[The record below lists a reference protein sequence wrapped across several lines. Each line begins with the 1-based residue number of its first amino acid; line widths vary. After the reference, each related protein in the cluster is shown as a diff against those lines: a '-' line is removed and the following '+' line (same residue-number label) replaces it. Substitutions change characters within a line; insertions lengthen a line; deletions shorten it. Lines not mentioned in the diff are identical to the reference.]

1 MEAQDPKA
9 VLEKYWGFP
18 EYRGSQKK
26 IIQAILDHHDVLA
39 LMPTGGGKSLCFQV
53 PAMAMDGICIVISPL
68 IALIQNQVD
77 NLNRRGIKAI
87 ALTGGIPYEEVNNLL
102 DNCMYGNYKFLYLSP
117 ERLLQEIVQNRIQ
130 QMNVNLIAVDEAHCI
145 SQWGHDF
152 RPAYL
157 ECSKLRTLLP
167 ETPMIALTATA
178 TAQVAHDI
186 TDNLKF
192 IDPIIVKDSFL
203 RKNIAF
209 KVIWEEDKKY
219 RLKQLCSKVEK
230 SAIVYVRTRRLAQ
243 ELAQFLN
250 KNNCPSTFFHGGI
263 SKQEKE
269 ERLHLWMRNK
279 VCIMIATNAFGMGI
293 DKPDVELVV
302 HYQIPDCLENYFQ
315 EAGRAGRNGAPA
327 EAVLITNMNDQ
338 NQVKKQFLNV
348 LPDTAFIKLVY
359 NKLNNYFQIS
369 YGEGNDETLRLNFNA
384 FCEVYSLNPLLTYNT
399 LRILDQNSV
408 IALFESF
415 SRKTTVRFLASKE
428 QLFAYLDINR
438 KIVHTVQMILRTYGG
453 IFDFDTKINTVSISK
468 KAGIPEK
475 EVLKIIEVL
484 KKDEIIDYQAHHND
498 LEITF
503 LVPREDD
510 TTINVFAH
518 RVKERHQIKIDNVE
532 SILAYIN
539 NDRICRNKQLLKYFG
554 ESTTQNCEKC
564 DVCISK
570 LVLDETIIESIPKK
584 IIELLIENHLT
595 SRQLMGVL
603 PFDEG
608 LILKALQELLEEDKI
623 IINSKNEYEIGTK

>member
-1 MEAQDPKA
+1 METKDPKA
-9 VLEKYWGFP
+9 VLEKYWGFT

-26 IIQAILDHHDVLA
+26 IIEAILDHRDVLA

-53 PAMAMDGICIVISPL
+53 PAMAMNGICIVISPL

-77 NLNRRGIKAI
+77 NLRQRGIKAI
-87 ALTGGIPYEEVNNLL
+87 ALTGGIKHEEVNNLL

-117 ERLLQEIVQNRIQ
+117 ERLLQEVVQNRIQ

-157 ECSKLRTLLP
+157 ECSKLRALLP
-167 ETPMIALTATA
+167 EAPMIALTATA
-178 TAQVAHDI
+178 TTQVAHDI

-192 IDPIIVKDSFL
+192 IDPLLVKDSFV

-209 KVIWEEDKKY
+209 KVLREEDKKY

-250 KNNCPSTFFHGGI
+250 ANNCTTTFFHGGI

-269 ERLHLWMRNK
+269 ERLHLWLQNK
-279 VCIMIATNAFGMGI
+279 VRIMIATNAFGMGI
-293 DKPDVELVV
+293 DKPDVELIV

-327 EAVLITNMNDQ
+327 EAVLITNMNDHH
-338 NQVKKQFLNV
+338 QVKKQFLSV
-348 LPDTAFIKLVY
+348 LPDTAFLKLVY
-359 NKLNNYFQIS
+359 NKLNNFFQIS
-369 YGEGNDETLRLNFNA
+369 YGEGNDGTFRLNFNA
-384 FCEVYSLNPLLTYNT
+384 FCEVYTLNPLLTYNT

-428 QLFAYLDINR
+428 QIFTYLEINR
-438 KIVHTVQMILRTYGG
+438 KIVPTVQSILRTYGG
-453 IFDFDTKINTVSISK
+453 IFDFDTKINTISISK
-468 KAGIPEK
+468 KVGLPEK
-475 EVLKIIEVL
+475 EVLKILELL
-484 KKDEIIDYQAHHND
+484 KKDEIIDYQANHND

-510 TTINVFAH
+510 TTINIFANK
-518 RVKERHQIKIDNVE
+518 VKERHQIKIDNVE
-532 SILAYIN
+532 NMLAYIN
-539 NDRICRNKQLLKYFG
+539 NDRVCRNRQLLKYFG
-554 ESTTQNCEKC
+554 ENTTQDCEKC
-564 DVCISK
+564 DVCIHKHS
-570 LVLDETIIESIPKK
+570 LDETVIETIPKK
-584 IIELLIENHLT
+584 IIQLLKEDHLT
-595 SRQLMGVL
+595 SRQLISVL
-603 PFDEG
+603 AFEERI
-608 LILKALQELLEEDKI
+608 ILKVLQELLEEDEI
-623 IINSKNEYEIGTK
+623 SINSKNEYEIGTT